1 MAIARIE
8 EVIDDI
14 KNGKMVIMVDDED
27 RENEGDVVVAAEKTT
42 PEAITFMARYACGL
56 ICLSLTEE
64 KVKALRLPLMVR
76 DNTSPYNTAF
86 TVSIEAKE
94 GVTTGISAHDR
105 AKTVLTAIDDECTAD
120 DLARPGH
127 IFPLMARN
135 GGVLVRV
142 GHTEASVDLA
152 RLAGL
157 KPAGVICEVMK
168 EDGTM
173 ARLPDLEV
181 FADKFGLKIGTIAD
195 LIEYEMR
202 KERHVR
208 RVVETKLPT
217 SYGGEFK
224 LIVYENDV
232 DDKEHLALIK
242 GDITGE
248 DSSLLVRVHSECL
261 TGDVFGSARCDCGD
275 QLRAAMSMID
285 QEGKGVILYMRQEG
299 RGIGL
304 VNKIKAY
311 RLQDEGKDT
320 VEANEALGFS
330 PDLRDYGVGAQ
341 ILRDLGV
348 RKMRLITNNPRKI
361 KGLEGYGLSVVE
373 RVPLE
378 VCPTKENIHYLRTKR
393 AKLGHILENL

>member
-8 EVIDDI
+8 DVIEDVR
-14 KNGKMVIMVDDED
+14 NGRMVIMVDDED
-27 RENEGDVVVAAEKTT
+27 RENEGDVVIAAEKVT
-42 PEAITFMARYACGL
+42 PKAINFMARYACGL

-64 KVKALRLPLMVR
+64 RVKELDLPLMVR

-105 AKTVLTAIDDECTAD
+105 AKTVLTAIDDNTGPD

-168 EDGTM
+168 EDGSM

-181 FADKFGLKIGTIAD
+181 FAERHGLRIGTVAD
-195 LIEYEMR
+195 LIKYKMR
-202 KERHVR
+202 NETCVR
-208 RVVETKLPT
+208 KVAETKIPT
-217 SYGGEFK
+217 RWGGEFR
-224 LIVYENDV
+224 LIAYDNDL
-232 DDKEHLALIK
+232 DNKEHLAFVK
-242 GDITGE
+242 GDIRP
-248 DSSLLVRVHSECL
+248 DDAILVRVHSECL
-261 TGDVFGSARCDCGD
+261 TGDVFGSMRCDCGE
-275 QLRAAMSMID
+275 QLRTAMSMIEK
-285 QEGKGVILYMRQEG
+285 EGRGVLLYMRQEG

-330 PDLRDYGVGAQ
+330 PDLRDYGIGAQ
-341 ILRDLGV
+341 ILHDLGV

-361 KGLEGYGLSVVE
+361 RGLEGYGLYVVE
-373 RVPLE
+373 RVSLE
-378 VCPTKENIHYLRTKR
+378 ICPTKDNIHYLKTKR
-393 AKLGHILENL
+393 EKLGHILENI

>member
-8 EVIDDI
+8 DVIEDV

-27 RENEGDVVVAAEKTT
+27 RENEGDVMIAAEKTT
-42 PEAITFMARYACGL
+42 PEAINFMARYACGL

-64 KVKALRLPLMVR
+64 RVKHLRLPLMVR

-105 AKTVLTAIDDECTAD
+105 ARTILTAIDDKSTAD

-181 FADKFGLKIGTIAD
+181 FAEKHGLKIGTIAD
-195 LIEYEMR
+195 LIKYKMR
-202 KERHVR
+202 KETL
-208 RVVETKLPT
+208 VEK
-217 SYGGEFK
+217 
-224 LIVYENDV
+224 
-232 DDKEHLALIK
+232 
-242 GDITGE
+242 
-248 DSSLLVRVHSECL
+248 
-261 TGDVFGSARCDCGD
+261 
-275 QLRAAMSMID
+275 
-285 QEGKGVILYMRQEG
+285 G
-299 RGIGL
+299 RGDEDPDELRRRIHAHRLRQRRGRQGAPGL
-304 VNKIKAY
+304 CE
-311 RLQDEGKDT
+311 R
-320 VEANEALGFS
+320 
-330 PDLRDYGVGAQ
+330 RDQ
-341 ILRDLGV
+341 R
-348 RKMRLITNNPRKI
+348 R
-361 KGLEGYGLSVVE
+361 
-373 RVPLE
+373 
-378 VCPTKENIHYLRTKR
+378 
-393 AKLGHILENL
+393 

>member
-1 MAIARIE
+1 MAIARI
-8 EVIDDI
+8 DDI
-14 KNGKMVIMVDDED
+14 IEDVRNGRMVIMVDDED
-27 RENEGDVVVAAEKTT
+27 RENEGDVVVAAEKVT
-42 PEAITFMARYACGL
+42 PEAVNFMARYACGL

-64 KVKALRLPLMVR
+64 QAKRLNLPLMVDR
-76 DNTSPYNTAF
+76 NTSPYSTAF

-105 AKTVLTAIDDECTAD
+105 AKTVLTAIDEATGPD

-127 IFPLMARN
+127 IFPLIARP

-142 GHTEASVDLA
+142 GHTEASSDLA

-157 KPAGVICEVMK
+157 KPSGVICEVMK

-181 FADKFGLKIGTIAD
+181 FAERHGLKIGTIAD
-195 LIEYEMR
+195 LIKYKMR
-202 KERHVR
+202 NDKFVR

-217 SYGGEFK
+217 RYGGEFR
-224 LIVYENDV
+224 LIAYDNDM
-232 DDKEHLALIK
+232 DDKEHLAFVK
-242 GDITGE
+242 GDIGP
-248 DSSLLVRVHSECL
+248 DDAVLVRVHSECL
-261 TGDVFGSARCDCGD
+261 TGDVFGSLRCDCGD
-275 QLRAAMSMID
+275 QLRNAMALIEK
-285 QEGKGVILYMRQEG
+285 EGKGVVLYMRQEG

-311 RLQDEGKDT
+311 RLQDEGADT
-320 VEANEALGFS
+320 VEANEALGFL
-330 PDLRDYGVGAQ
+330 PDLRDYGIGAQ
-341 ILRDLGV
+341 ILHDLGV

-373 RVPLE
+373 RVPME
-378 VCPTKENIHYLRTKR
+378 CSPTKDNIHYLKTKR
-393 AKLGHILENL
+393 EKLGHILEKV